1 MIREI
6 KFRAWNYVQKV
17 MLGTISIEHLL
28 TEPPLSKNGVDELII
43 MQYTGLK
50 DEDGVEIYEGDII
63 SWYGRNLLILWEESD
78 ASFFAIS
85 GDESIMESGQEWA
98 NNCKVVGNIYQNRE
112 LMNDI

>member
-1 MIREI
+1 MSREI

-17 MLGTISIEHLL
+17 MLGAISIEHLL

-63 SWYGRNLLILWEESD
+63 YCWGRNLRIVWCSGD
-78 ASFFAIS
+78 ASFFA
-85 GDESIMESGQEWA
+85 ESIDGTIFESGQEWG
-98 NNCKVVGNIYQNRE
+98 NNCSVVGNIYQNKE
-112 LMNDI
+112 LLDDI

>member
-1 MIREI
+1 MSREI

-17 MLGTISIEHLL
+17 MLGCISIEHLL

-50 DEDGVEIYEGDII
+50 DEDGVEIYEGDVIE
-63 SWYGRNLLILWEESD
+63 WYGSKLFILWEETD
-78 ASFFAIS
+78 AAFFAFS
-85 GDESIMESGQEWA
+85 SDGSVAESGQEWA
-98 NNCKVVGNIYQNRE
+98 NDCKVVGNIYQNGE